1 MKEVHPEALKSPT
14 VPIKDMRIV
23 HDEKHPEYVPLSK
36 LNLTDMGINI
46 NEESTLSK
54 PDDSNIVDLTSDY
67 NASCHTYMDTTD
79 DASTDEG
86 RLAASFGGI
95 GSQKLE
101 GKQLSESWQ
110 GARLNKSEKQSSY
123 NNVDFSVLSPE
134 TRKLLNIKDP
144 GKYNKTADTTTKD
157 ESDDLGLLKIA
168 DRLNQAAAK
177 SSHRKSEE
185 RSLIPGHPS
194 NRSSR
199 SPSVERNIPR
209 PFSPPVRLT
218 RSPSIE
224 RPFSPPIRMSSKSRS
239 PSVEKIGSPVSLL
252 SSTMVAS
259 AAEVRKIRSS
269 SVEKMSE
276 RPFSPPLSAL
286 RRARSSSLEKCVSPI
301 TLPSVSVKRTP
312 LTGCVVSSSNVT
324 SHHLKPLIASSPVE
338 NRTKSCKTQNTVTIH
353 SDGEEN
359 VNTSGLDQHV
369 SSPMSG
375 SEARTAVVISDTTL
389 EKEQIE
395 FSAEELNNPDI
406 DSTIGETTETIVIM
420 TDSGEEISEAE
431 AILIAQAAVEQQS
444 KGSISEDS
452 ELCSGENVKEVDVSG
467 LGTDDQEI
475 MDQVH
480 SDETKDENVKDL
492 EGSGLGADDQ
502 EIMDQVHSDE
512 TKEFADANE
521 LKMDKEKESDDEDL
535 EIIEEPNET
544 GFNNAWHRRNGNA
557 IPPVPSIVKTS
568 DSISTVTKN
577 NTKETSLHV
586 NDNKELASED
596 KHASAISK
604 MDTDDSDSEIIDITD
619 SIVKA
624 SNTTTGLDLPLE
636 NENSSINSSNVNTSD
651 LIDSDIEIL
660 EDISCD
666 NKVISKTES
675 RTGKSV
681 DYLKENSVNTNE
693 SKTIDP
699 HSHKNMESCSDLNTL
714 ECDNLSCDAVEDDK
728 SLLGDCNETS
738 DKDIVNLPER
748 NCPDVSELPVIENEN
763 LSKACLKEDAQ
774 EIKSDDEIERDEKN
788 VCKLSA
794 NYEISGLTQK
804 ENKKEGIESDNI
816 ITDMED
822 EQNKTTIIPDATC
835 TEDEIDGEKS
845 NISENELF
853 LNSLELKSNQSKPE
867 LTSNLSGSCESL
879 HVDIIETT
887 DFEIDNKCLPVVT
900 ILPDKED
907 STGSQDNNIF
917 ERMKEFSFQSNI
929 VMNVDERSEA
939 EKNEVLRGLGLGRSE
954 EVEKVRK
961 SPKTSP
967 VKTYPLR
974 KNMMS
979 PVRYRD
985 MENPF
990 NGKRNSPKGKPAV
1003 KPNEEHLSEL
1013 PVHDPIAK
1021 KIKLES
1027 LAKSNPDEKGPFRCE
1042 TCKRSYRTEAS
1053 LKLHTEKCDFE
1064 VSTSDED
1071 ETENLSD
1078 SQHSSEAQ
1086 KDVTIDSD
1094 IHMKARSSLRRSTM
1108 VQRVAIEVEEKRMKA
1123 ESNVQ
1128 KQSGRMSFPKNN
1140 IDRDVNRS
1148 SSKRKVHSKYSL
1160 RLSSGRDRNETMKK
1174 IDNLGHRK
1182 AIKSQQ
1188 IKLKDIRK
1196 GTMKKIVKNP
1206 HHSRAIKPQ
1215 QIKLKGKRKQL
1226 RKYEKQLSPI
1236 TNSRLRQKILSRYNQ
1251 LEGTNNFSLNR
1262 RNATQIM
1269 STGLKSGHQIDN
1281 EIIKTK
1287 LKHGRGRPR
1296 RFLSAIMN
1304 AAEETHNC
1312 FSEEERNSDSEELN
1326 QNCSD
1331 SGLDNPGHR
1340 TTRGSQNQ
1348 HTRESLNNNNVINL
1362 QATATNLGMEKV
1374 SKDMPCVKRGRGR
1387 PRKSVN
1393 EHHNEHGLEDSSS
1406 KMSNEKID
1414 SCTNSDRRVEITES
1428 KESTPPPVLNLQA
1441 QETSHGME
1449 KPAED
1454 TSNVKRGRGRPRKSV
1469 NDQHRENAS
1478 EDNSNKTSIG
1488 EVDSCTRSDRSIEIT
1503 ESTDSAPPLLR
1514 SSYLRNRRRQ
1524 LGGNESDEPP
1534 VLELEVDYDRSS
1546 HPHKKRGISS
1556 LKKEVEAFRK
1566 HKRLKRENSQE
1577 NVKNNIIEISSS
1589 DEEGEIDTN
1598 KHPGFRSNPSNMS
1611 LTQEVNVSSPQNTN
1625 KLAAGS
1631 IDNSKDKCLEYHS
1644 GEHENKMQDGNNSD
1658 KTKHN
1663 ANNHNGRST
1672 GHNGNTHK
1680 GQSTEH
1686 NGKTHNS
1693 QSTGASNNPH
1703 HGNKS
1708 NPDDNKV
1715 PSSQTKTAT
1724 YLRKT
1729 ELNDKADMNNKG
1741 EQTCKT
1747 DGRKS
1752 KNKHGNDGSETE
1764 SDENQDSHR
1773 IPDKA
1778 GHYNPTI
1785 DLDNSKS
1792 ENEIV
1797 TGTSENIRNV
1807 TNTVN
1812 EECKESTCIPIDGVD
1827 NNPHKNP
1834 VTDKSDKDSVDQ
1846 NLQSSYSETSCKS
1859 NPLDTEKGT
1868 TNLKVYTNLKAKSN
1882 TDNNMDI
1889 SNNINQSPSVSSNV
1903 ESSAG
1908 NPTLSSTPNT
1918 DKMSVS
1924 TQSKS
1929 GDTGSSATSSSLSN
1943 TVLKLLKDG
1952 HKVLI
1957 KNPKLGRSFLWEKT
1971 ERGYVGRPYETGI
1984 NTNLSDQSPVGSAD
1998 TEKSA
2003 SNKRNFNSCRGSSST
2018 AVQNP
2023 LFTQGSSSTA
2033 VQNPL
2038 VTQGSPST
2046 PVQNPR
2052 VTQGPST
2059 AVQTPLVTQNKHESS
2074 ATLHSIRTDAE
2085 NYSRASSSAAQTPVT
2100 QNKHESSATL
2110 RTLRTDAEKSA
2121 SAPSIAVQTPPV
2133 PHDKNESSA
2142 APHCVRNETRKQD
2155 GDSPIAVQTP
2165 LATHDKKVTSAI
2177 LNSIRADAEKR
2188 VNRHDLETNKDK
2200 HDSFQPPEPQPETV
2214 SDKTDKIDESRLPVT
2229 VIKEVSETCF
2239 ARTTALQLLAKKLA
2253 EKKSAEKSAQRST
2266 SLGLGQYLPN
2276 LSHLQSPESNTVI
2289 RKDGPGG
2296 NESSGK
2302 TNVLSIPGG
2311 NQKLLDRTIVL
2322 SRSEGFPQSG
2332 SIKLTD
2338 KITLY
2343 PKTDG
2348 VLSVVP
2354 QKQIHMQ
2361 KQNIEQEA
2369 LKQTSSRKI
2378 VMSMPNLCKPNT
2390 GIEYLGGI
2398 VISSA
2403 SPTVAFSSAGPVPV
2417 ISQMPVQVP
2426 ISSSP
2431 IVPFIPSLSTMYAP
2445 ASLPSVHSQV
2455 PMDSQLVHVIQT
2467 GATQQSFPTIL
2478 PSTSLVQ
2485 NVPQQ
2490 MAINQSLLP
2499 YTLAPFQ
2506 PVDMHQTFLSQA
2518 PTGSFSALPTTINAG
2533 TNQSETQSTSS
2544 ICKSLLP
2551 STVPQT
2557 LNAATSSIHEL
2568 ASSQPSSA
2576 SEQMITALSMKNYES
2591 VAKDVDNII
2600 KNLQRHSQLS
2610 GNKPGF
2616 AFSDSSRA
2624 TGGAQKELHKVI
2636 SSFKSQHSSNYIEKV
2651 KQILT
2656 KKVMTPKTVSYH
2668 QKRSKMQ
2675 KMQKTFY
2682 QEMKNGVVQGM
2693 FNKGTIKEKCPIRM
2707 EHEYTRVKPGRK
2719 KGTYK
2724 GKPGQL
2730 TPRKRMGRPPKAGSK
2745 RKKTPLKRRR
2755 IEGPHSLGKYS
2766 KTCLKRPLKSSQK
2779 QRSE

>member
-1 MKEVHPEALKSPT
+1 M
-14 VPIKDMRIV
+14 
-23 HDEKHPEYVPLSK
+23 
-36 LNLTDMGINI
+36 
-46 NEESTLSK
+46 
-54 PDDSNIVDLTSDY
+54 
-67 NASCHTYMDTTD
+67 
-79 DASTDEG
+79 
-86 RLAASFGGI
+86 
-95 GSQKLE
+95 
-101 GKQLSESWQ
+101 
-110 GARLNKSEKQSSY
+110 
-123 NNVDFSVLSPE
+123 
-134 TRKLLNIKDP
+134 
-144 GKYNKTADTTTKD
+144 
-157 ESDDLGLLKIA
+157 
-168 DRLNQAAAK
+168 
-177 SSHRKSEE
+177 
-185 RSLIPGHPS
+185 
-194 NRSSR
+194 
-199 SPSVERNIPR
+199 
-209 PFSPPVRLT
+209 
-218 RSPSIE
+218 
-224 RPFSPPIRMSSKSRS
+224 
-239 PSVEKIGSPVSLL
+239 
-252 SSTMVAS
+252 
-259 AAEVRKIRSS
+259 
-269 SVEKMSE
+269 
-276 RPFSPPLSAL
+276 
-286 RRARSSSLEKCVSPI
+286 
-301 TLPSVSVKRTP
+301 KRTP

-324 SHHLKPLIASSPVE
+324 SHHLKPLIASSPVD

-359 VNTSGLDQHV
+359 VNTSGLDQQV
-369 SSPMSG
+369 YSPMSG
-375 SEARTAVVISDTTL
+375 SETRTAVVISDTTL
-389 EKEQIE
+389 DKEQIE
-395 FSAEELNNPDI
+395 YSAEELDNPDI

-452 ELCSGENVKEVDVSG
+452 ELCSSENVKEVDGSG

-475 MDQVH
+475 MDQFH
-480 SDETKDENVKDL
+480 SDETKEL
-492 EGSGLGADDQ
+492 TGRRLGLGTDDQ
-502 EIMDQVHSDE
+502 EIMDQAHSDE
-512 TKEFADANE
+512 TKELADANE

-535 EIIEEPNET
+535 EIIEKPNET
-544 GFNNAWHRRNGNA
+544 GFNNAWHRRNA
-557 IPPVPSIVKTS
+557 SPPVPSLVETS
-568 DSISTVTKN
+568 DSISTVSKN
-577 NTKETSLHV
+577 NTKETSVHV
-586 NDNKELASED
+586 KDNKLLTSED
-596 KHASAISK
+596 KNASAISK
-604 MDTDDSDSEIIDITD
+604 MDTDESDSEIIDITD

-624 SNTTTGLDLPLE
+624 SNTTTGLDLPSE
-636 NENSSINSSNVNTSD
+636 NENASINSSNVNTSD

-666 NKVISKTES
+666 NKVVSKTES

-681 DYLKENSVNTNE
+681 DSMKENAVNKNE
-693 SKTIDP
+693 SKMIDT
-699 HSHKNMESCSDLNTL
+699 HSHQNMDSCSDIYTL
-714 ECDNLSCDAVEDDK
+714 ECDNLSCKTVQDDK
-728 SLLGDCNETS
+728 SLLDKCDETS
-738 DKDIVNLPER
+738 GKEIVKLPER

-763 LSKACLKEDAQ
+763 LSKACLKEDMQ
-774 EIKSDDEIERDEKN
+774 EIKLDDEIERDEKN

-794 NYEISGLTQK
+794 SNYEISELTQK

-822 EQNKTTIIPDATC
+822 EQSKTTIIPYATC

-853 LNSLELKSNQSKPE
+853 LNSLELKSNHNKPE

-887 DFEIDNKCLPVVT
+887 DFELDNKCLPVVT

-907 STGSQDNNIF
+907 STGNQDNNIF

-929 VMNVDERSEA
+929 VMKVDERSEA

-1086 KDVTIDSD
+1086 KDDTTDSD
-1094 IHMKARSSLRRSTM
+1094 MHRKARSSLRRSTM

-1128 KQSGRMSFPKNN
+1128 KLSGRMPFPKDN
-1140 IDRDVNRS
+1140 IGS

-1160 RLSSGRDRNETMKK
+1160 RLSAGRGRNETMKK
-1174 IDNLGHRK
+1174 IENLGHRK

-1188 IKLKDIRK
+1188 TKLKDIRK
-1196 GTMKKIVKNP
+1196 GTTKKIVKNP

-1226 RKYEKQLSPI
+1226 RKYEKHLSSI
-1236 TNSRLRQKILSRYNQ
+1236 TNSRLRQKILSRYNH
-1251 LEGTNNFSLNR
+1251 LEETNNFSLNR
-1262 RNATQIM
+1262 RNVTQIM
-1269 STGLKSGHQIDN
+1269 NPGLKSGYEIDN

-1287 LKHGRGRPR
+1287 LKRGRGRPR
-1296 RFLSAIMN
+1296 KFLSAIMN
-1304 AAEETHNC
+1304 AAEETNNC
-1312 FSEEERNSDSEELN
+1312 FSEEERNSDTEELN

-1340 TTRGSQNQ
+1340 TTRGSQSQ
-1348 HTRESLNNNNVINL
+1348 HARESLNNNNGINL
-1362 QATATNLGMEKV
+1362 QATATNLGMEKASNDV
-1374 SKDMPCVKRGRGR
+1374 PCVKRGRGR

-1393 EHHNEHGLEDSSS
+1393 EHHNEHGSEDSSS
-1406 KMSNEKID
+1406 KMSSEKID

-1428 KESTPPPVLNLQA
+1428 KESTPHILNLQA
-1441 QETSHGME
+1441 QEISHGME

-1454 TSNVKRGRGRPRKSV
+1454 TSNIKHGRGRPRKSV
-1469 NDQHRENAS
+1469 NDQHKENVS
-1478 EDNSNKTSIG
+1478 ENSNNKTSIK
-1488 EVDSCTRSDRSIEIT
+1488 EMDSCTRSDRSVEIT

-1524 LGGNESDEPP
+1524 LGENESDEPP

-1546 HPHKKRGISS
+1546 NPQKKRDISS

-1577 NVKNNIIEISSS
+1577 NVKNDIIEISSS

-1598 KHPGFRSNPSNMS
+1598 KNPGFRSNPSNMS

-1631 IDNSKDKCLEYHS
+1631 KDNSKDKCLEYHS
-1644 GEHENKMQDGNNSD
+1644 GEHEREMQDGNNSD
-1658 KTKHN
+1658 KTEHN
-1663 ANNHNGRST
+1663 ANNHNGKST

-1680 GQSTEH
+1680 GQSTEQD
-1686 NGKTHNS
+1686 GKSHNS

-1715 PSSQTKTAT
+1715 PYSHTKAAT
-1724 YLRKT
+1724 NLRKT
-1729 ELNDKADMNNKG
+1729 DLNDKTDMNKR
-1741 EQTCKT
+1741 EQTCKS
-1747 DGRKS
+1747 DSKES
-1752 KNKHGNDGSETE
+1752 KNKNRNGGLETKNN
-1764 SDENQDSHR
+1764 ENEDSQR
-1773 IPDKA
+1773 YPDIA

-1797 TGTSENIRNV
+1797 GTGSTENIRNV
-1807 TNTVN
+1807 TKTVN
-1812 EECKESTCIPIDGVD
+1812 KECRESTCIPKDGVD
-1827 NNPHKNP
+1827 NNPHKNI
-1834 VTDKSDKDSVDQ
+1834 SDKNLVDQ
-1846 NLQSSYSETSCKS
+1846 KLQSSYSETSCKTDG
-1859 NPLDTEKGT
+1859 LATEKVT
-1868 TNLKVYTNLKAKSN
+1868 TNLNVYTNLKAKSN
-1882 TDNNMDI
+1882 NDNNMDI
-1889 SNNINQSPSVSSNV
+1889 SNNIKQSPTVSSNV

-1908 NPTLSSTPNT
+1908 NPTSSSTLNAQ
-1918 DKMSVS
+1918 KMSVS

-1929 GDTGSSATSSSLSN
+1929 GATDGSATSSSLSN

-1957 KNPKLGRSFLWEKT
+1957 KNLKLGRSFLWEKT

-2003 SNKRNFNSCRGSSST
+2003 SNKRNLNSCR
-2018 AVQNP
+2018 
-2023 LFTQGSSSTA
+2023 GSSSTA

-2038 VTQGSPST
+2038 VTQGSS
-2046 PVQNPR
+2046 
-2052 VTQGPST
+2052 SI
-2059 AVQTPLVTQNKHESS
+2059 AVQTPPVTQNKHESS
-2074 ATLHSIRTDAE
+2074 AFLHSSTDAE
-2085 NYSRASSSAAQTPVT
+2085 KYSRASSSAVQTPVT

-2110 RTLRTDAEKSA
+2110 HTIRNDAEKSA
-2121 SAPSIAVQTPPV
+2121 SAPSIAVQTPFV
-2133 PHDKNESSA
+2133 SHDKNESSA
-2142 APHCVRNETRKQD
+2142 TLQSVRNETRKQD
-2155 GDSPIAVQTP
+2155 QGSPIAVQTP
-2165 LATHDKKVTSAI
+2165 LATHDKKVASAI
-2177 LNSIRADAEKR
+2177 LHSLRADAEKR
-2188 VNRHDLETNKDK
+2188 VARRDLETNKDK
-2200 HDSFQPPEPQPETV
+2200 HDCFQSPEPQSEAV

-2253 EKKSAEKSAQRST
+2253 EKKSAEKTAQRST
-2266 SLGLGQYLPN
+2266 SLGLGQTLPN
-2276 LSHLQSPESNTVI
+2276 LSHLQSPESNTVL

-2302 TNVLSIPGG
+2302 NTVLSIPGG

-2354 QKQIHMQ
+2354 QKQINMQ

-2369 LKQTSSRKI
+2369 LKQTPSRKI

-2403 SPTVAFSSAGPVPV
+2403 SPTVAFSSAVPVPV

-2426 ISSSP
+2426 LSSSP
-2431 IVPFIPSLSTMYAP
+2431 IVPFIPSLPTMYTP

-2455 PMDSQLVHVIQT
+2455 PIDSQLVHVIQT
-2467 GATQQSFPTIL
+2467 GATQQSVPTIL

-2544 ICKSLLP
+2544 IYKSLLP

-2557 LNAATSSIHEL
+2557 LNATTSSIHEL

-2724 GKPGQL
+2724 GKQGQL

-2755 IEGPHSLGKYS
+2755 IDGPHSLGKYHIFFQIIVHFS
-2766 KTCLKRPLKSSQK
+2766 VNLCFKSHQVPFC
-2779 QRSE
+2779 QRRSR

>member
-1 MKEVHPEALKSPT
+1 
-14 VPIKDMRIV
+14 MRIV
-23 HDEKHPEYVPLSK
+23 HDENHPEYVPLSK

-46 NEESTLSK
+46 HEESTLSK
-54 PDDSNIVDLTSDY
+54 PDDSNVVDLTSDY

-79 DASTDEG
+79 DASTDGG
-86 RLAASFGGI
+86 RLAASFGGV

-101 GKQLSESWQ
+101 GKQLSESWP
-110 GARLNKSEKQSSY
+110 GARLSKSEKQSGY
-123 NNVDFSVLSPE
+123 NNVDLSVLSPE

-144 GKYNKTADTTTKD
+144 GKYNKTAETTAKD

-209 PFSPPVRLT
+209 PFSPPVMLT

-224 RPFSPPIRMSSKSRS
+224 RPFSPPIRMSAKSRS

-301 TLPSVSVKRTP
+301 TLPSAPVKRTP

-324 SHHLKPLIASSPVE
+324 THPLKPLIASSPVD

-359 VNTSGLDQHV
+359 VNTSGLDQQV
-369 SSPMSG
+369 SSPLSG
-375 SEARTAVVISDTTL
+375 SETRTAVVISDTTL
-389 EKEQIE
+389 DKEQIE
-395 FSAEELNNPDI
+395 FSAEDLNNPDI

-452 ELCSGENVKEVDVSG
+452 ELCSSENVKEVDGSG
-467 LGTDDQEI
+467 LETDDQEI

-480 SDETKDENVKDL
+480 SE
-492 EGSGLGADDQ
+492 
-502 EIMDQVHSDE
+502 E
-512 TKEFADANE
+512 TKELADANE
-521 LKMDKEKESDDEDL
+521 LKMGKEKESDDEDL
-535 EIIEEPNET
+535 EILDEPNET
-544 GFNNAWHRRNGNA
+544 GFNNAWHRRNA

-568 DSISTVTKN
+568 DSISTVSKN
-577 NTKETSLHV
+577 NTKETPLSV
-586 NDNKELASED
+586 NDNKLLASED

-604 MDTDDSDSEIIDITD
+604 MDTDESDSEIIDITD

-624 SNTTTGLDLPLE
+624 SNTTTGLDLPSE
-636 NENSSINSSNVNTSD
+636 NENSSINSSKVNTSD

-666 NKVISKTES
+666 NKVVSKTES
-675 RTGKSV
+675 RTGKSF
-681 DYLKENSVNTNE
+681 DSMKENAVNTNE
-693 SKTIDP
+693 SKMIDP
-699 HSHKNMESCSDLNTL
+699 HSHKNMDSCSDINAL
-714 ECDNLSCDAVEDDK
+714 ECDNLSCEADQDDK
-728 SLLGDCNETS
+728 SLLDECDETS
-738 DKDIVNLPER
+738 DKDIVKLPER

-763 LSKACLKEDAQ
+763 LSNACLKEDMQ
-774 EIKSDDEIERDEKN
+774 EIKLNDEIERDEKN
-788 VCKLSA
+788 VRKLSA
-794 NYEISGLTQK
+794 PNYEISELTQK
-804 ENKKEGIESDNI
+804 ENKKEGIESENI

-822 EQNKTTIIPDATC
+822 EESKTTIIPDSTC

-853 LNSLELKSNQSKPE
+853 RNSLELKSNQSKPE

-887 DFEIDNKCLPVVT
+887 DFELDNKCLPVVT

-907 STGSQDNNIF
+907 STGNQDNNIF

-1078 SQHSSEAQ
+1078 SQHSGEAQ
-1086 KDVTIDSD
+1086 KDVTTDSEM
-1094 IHMKARSSLRRSTM
+1094 HRKARSSLRRSTM

-1128 KQSGRMSFPKNN
+1128 KQSGKMSFPKDKFDQN
-1140 IDRDVNRS
+1140 VKQS

-1174 IDNLGHRK
+1174 IENLGHRK

-1236 TNSRLRQKILSRYNQ
+1236 TNSRLRQKILSRYNH
-1251 LEGTNNFSLNR
+1251 LEETNNFSLNR

-1269 STGLKSGHQIDN
+1269 STGLKSGYQIDN

-1304 AAEETHNC
+1304 AGEETHNC

-1340 TTRGSQNQ
+1340 TTRGSQSQ
-1348 HTRESLNNNNVINL
+1348 HARESLNNNSVTNL
-1362 QATATNLGMEKV
+1362 QATETNLGMEKA

-1393 EHHNEHGLEDSSS
+1393 EHHNVHGSEHSSS
-1406 KMSNEKID
+1406 KMSGEKID

-1441 QETSHGME
+1441 QEISHGME

-1454 TSNVKRGRGRPRKSV
+1454 TSNFKRGRGRPRKSV
-1469 NDQHRENAS
+1469 NDEHKENVS
-1478 EDNSNKTSIG
+1478 EDSSHETSIK
-1488 EVDSCTRSDRSIEIT
+1488 EMDSCTRSDRSIEIT
-1503 ESTDSAPPLLR
+1503 ESKDSAPPLLR

-1534 VLELEVDYDRSS
+1534 VLELEVDYDSS
-1546 HPHKKRGISS
+1546 FNPNKKRDISS

-1598 KHPGFRSNPSNMS
+1598 KNPGFRSNPSNIS
-1611 LTQEVNVSSPQNTN
+1611 LTQETNVSSPQNTN
-1625 KLAAGS
+1625 ELAAGS
-1631 IDNSKDKCLEYHS
+1631 KDNSKEKCLEYHS
-1644 GEHENKMQDGNNSD
+1644 GEHERKMQDGNNSD
-1658 KTKHN
+1658 KTEHN
-1663 ANNHNGRST
+1663 ANNHTGQST

-1680 GQSTEH
+1680 VQSTEQ
-1686 NGKTHNS
+1686 NGKTQNS
-1693 QSTGASNNPH
+1693 QSTGSSNNPH

-1708 NPDDNKV
+1708 NPDENKA
-1715 PSSQTKTAT
+1715 PSSQTKTTT

-1729 ELNDKADMNNKG
+1729 DLNDKTDVNKG

-1747 DGRKS
+1747 DSKES
-1752 KNKHGNDGSETE
+1752 KNKSRNGGSETKNN
-1764 SDENQDSHR
+1764 ENEDSQR
-1773 IPDKA
+1773 YPDIA
-1778 GHYNPTI
+1778 GNYNPSI

-1797 TGTSENIRNV
+1797 GTGTTENIRNV
-1807 TNTVN
+1807 TKTVN
-1812 EECKESTCIPIDGVD
+1812 KECKESACIPIDSVD

-1834 VTDKSDKDSVDQ
+1834 VSDKRSDEDSVDQ
-1846 NLQSSYSETSCKS
+1846 NLQSSYSETSCKTDC
-1859 NPLDTEKGT
+1859 LDAEKVT
-1868 TNLKVYTNLKAKSN
+1868 TNLNAYTNLKAKSN
-1882 TDNNMDI
+1882 YDNNMDI
-1889 SNNINQSPSVSSNV
+1889 SNNIKQSSSVSSNV

-1908 NPTLSSTPNT
+1908 NPTSSSTLNT
-1918 DKMSVS
+1918 HEMPLS

-1929 GDTGSSATSSSLSN
+1929 GATGSSATSSSLSN

-1998 TEKSA
+1998 AEKNA
-2003 SNKRNFNSCRGSSST
+2003 CNNRNLNSCRGSSST

-2023 LFTQGSSSTA
+2023 L
-2033 VQNPL
+2033 
-2038 VTQGSPST
+2038 
-2046 PVQNPR
+2046 

-2085 NYSRASSSAAQTPVT
+2085 KYSIASSSVIQTPLT

-2110 RTLRTDAEKSA
+2110 HTIRNDAEKSA

-2142 APHCVRNETRKQD
+2142 ALQCVRNETRKQD
-2155 GDSPIAVQTP
+2155 RGSPIAVQTP
-2165 LATHDKKVTSAI
+2165 LATHDKKVTSAV

-2188 VNRHDLETNKDK
+2188 VNRRDLETNKDK
-2200 HDSFQPPEPQPETV
+2200 HDRFQSPESQSEAV
-2214 SDKTDKIDESRLPVT
+2214 LDKTDKIDESRLPVT
-2229 VIKEVSETCF
+2229 VIKEVGSRETCF

-2266 SLGLGQYLPN
+2266 LPN

-2289 RKDGPGG
+2289 GKDGSGG
-2296 NESSGK
+2296 NESLGK
-2302 TNVLSIPGG
+2302 NNVLSIPGG

-2322 SRSEGFPQSG
+2322 SRSEGFPQTG

-2369 LKQTSSRKI
+2369 LKQTPSRKI

-2431 IVPFIPSLSTMYAP
+2431 IVPFIPSLPTMYTP

-2467 GATQQSFPTIL
+2467 GATQQPVPTLL

-2490 MAINQSLLP
+2490 MAINQSMLP

-2533 TNQSETQSTSS
+2533 TNQSETQSSSS
-2544 ICKSLLP
+2544 IYKSLLP

-2693 FNKGTIKEKCPIRM
+2693 FNKGTIKEKCPIRI

-2724 GKPGQL
+2724 GKQGKL
-2730 TPRKRMGRPPKAGSK
+2730 TPSKRMGRPPKAGSK

-2766 KTCLKRPLKSSQK
+2766 KTCLKRPLKSRQK